1 MPSTTSAMVRGSK
14 PSSCNGTPAQS
25 SSDVF
30 NKAFPTQRIRSEL
43 SRFLNQYGSNNG
55 KHLAQVRNT
64 LGHPC
69 TNNYIV
75 ADFVEVGR
83 EAVIVNPLPDD
94 PSVIKSLLNALTLGH
109 RSTNSTFSQGLHKL
123 IQTAEIAAFYK
134 SNALTGTIEFNR
146 SYKALSSND
155 SILLTKQPAKP
166 IHKMLQ
172 LKDRLIAATH
182 SQTGARK
189 TLHDHSLLPRQ
200 ASVESLSETDATL
213 KQHDESRRQ
222 RIVKTLPYLHKCQNG
237 ALKAQDRIHQFKNI
251 YEQLSKSF
259 PELGLP
265 CIEWKTY
272 APLTID
278 DDQLLSKSVPEI
290 YRFLDELTH
299 RALPISEQADEL
311 IHWFVIASERLEATK
326 ATGNLADI
334 DDARLDQLARETFGQ
349 LKAFQKPKG
358 LHAVLG
364 YLFKGKGIQI
374 KSSWIQRLTSL
385 LAKNGFN
392 HQEKIKQS
400 SDRILECLNAFQMAD
415 TSSKTMLTLK
425 KAMIMKEIE
434 LLKGNLNEHYKL
446 GHFFL
451 PIKVIEI
458 SALEKFIYDLD
469 AYKS

>member
-1 MPSTTSAMVRGSK
+1 MPSTTSAMGRGSK

-43 SRFLNQYGSNNG
+43 SRFLNQYVSNNG

-155 SILLTKQPAKP
+155 SILLTKQPTKP

-172 LKDRLIAATH
+172 LKERLIAT
-182 SQTGARK
+182 ARKRSNPTPTETSK
-189 TLHDHSLLPRQ
+189 TLHDHRLLPRQ

-222 RIVKTLPYLHKCQNG
+222 RIVTTLPYLHKCQNG
-237 ALKAQDRIHQFKNI
+237 ALKAQDRINQFKNI
-251 YEQLSKSF
+251 YEQLSKS
-259 PELGLP
+259 
-265 CIEWKTY
+265 
-272 APLTID
+272 
-278 DDQLLSKSVPEI
+278 
-290 YRFLDELTH
+290 
-299 RALPISEQADEL
+299 
-311 IHWFVIASERLEATK
+311 
-326 ATGNLADI
+326 
-334 DDARLDQLARETFGQ
+334 
-349 LKAFQKPKG
+349 
-358 LHAVLG
+358 
-364 YLFKGKGIQI
+364 
-374 KSSWIQRLTSL
+374 
-385 LAKNGFN
+385 
-392 HQEKIKQS
+392 
-400 SDRILECLNAFQMAD
+400 
-415 TSSKTMLTLK
+415 
-425 KAMIMKEIE
+425 
-434 LLKGNLNEHYKL
+434 LKGYRQ
-446 GHFFL
+446 F
-451 PIKVIEI
+451 
-458 SALEKFIYDLD
+458 
-469 AYKS
+469 